1 MLPRTLPRGLAAGNG
16 RLLEAHEIIIE
27 KVRKA
32 IAKTA
37 ETRDD
42 GTNDMLFISE
52 HLVDVPV
59 VRI

>member
-1 MLPRTLPRGLAAGNG
+1 MGNG
-16 RLLEAHEIIIE
+16 QRFEIIIE

-37 ETRDD
+37 EIRDD
-42 GTNDMLFISE
+42 GPNDMLMSDVLRANELQVWFISE
-52 HLVDVPV
+52 HLVDVLV